1 VEGGA
6 AMTRAQSR
14 RVRKLWIADVAPA
27 IRASAELDSIGG
39 SYVEP
44 KKASR

>member
-1 VEGGA
+1 
-6 AMTRAQSR
+6 MTWAQR
-14 RVRKLWIADVAPA
+14 RLVRKLWIADAMDS